1 MNIYKANKERLYQTW
16 YNMVSRCHNKSDK
29 QYCDYGA
36 KNIRVCKEWKD
47 SFQTFAWWSL
57 MNGYTEYLTIDRINN
72 SKGYHPS
79 NCRWATPKQQ
89 ANNRTN
95 NILITW
101 NGDTKTLMQWS
112 EETGIH
118 RATLRQR
125 IFKLGWPLDIAMTK
139 EPDPGYRIS

>member
-1 MNIYKANKERLYQTW
+1 
-16 YNMVSRCHNKSDK
+16 
-29 QYCDYGA
+29 
-36 KNIRVCKEWKD
+36 
-47 SFQTFAWWSL
+47 